1 MTEGIIRKSL
11 EDYVY
16 RQKPYDNIAWMPP
29 HSTENDQQLNR
40 PLRRSTRLTSPVH
53 HPNQVKDWTSVLFD
67 SAMLCWM
74 PVLSAAQ
81 EEIKEVC
88 VCGAKNEGFNLVQ
101 NPNPMQR
108 NACPPS
114 STCRATGAGKG
125 SWHLCT
131 HTDEGSD
138 GHVASREHHLPY
150 PQTLFECFGVY
161 PH

>member
-1 MTEGIIRKSL
+1 MTHIMVVELRLRGSSL
-11 EDYVY
+11 
-16 RQKPYDNIAWMPP
+16 
-29 HSTENDQQLNR
+29 T
-40 PLRRSTRLTSPVH
+40 LRRSRFRGGRRRIRACAANSQKFPSLLFDIIEDHHSSQRL
-53 HPNQVKDWTSVLFD
+53 TSVLFD